1 MELFSRYVF
10 RSGFSLR
17 VVTSR
22 LMHVVTG
29 YNRSSLSL
37 PSSVL
42 FSIYYSLRMR
52 SPINGHLTCF
62 QFLAIT
68 DKAAMNSM

>member
-17 VVTSR
+17 VVVSR
-22 LMHVVTG
+22 LTHVVTG
-29 YNRSSLSL
+29 YSRSSLSL
-37 PSSVL
+37 PSSIL
-42 FSIYYSLRMR
+42 FSIYYSVRMH

-62 QFLAIT
+62 RFGAIT